1 MKFSTTPLLMLAA
14 LSTSSSTSTSAVEVE
29 VEGVTLRGSEKQRQ
43 LSEHGLSQASL
54 KGNAANSKGV
64 VGLFNDNEGTAT
76 EETPE
81 VFYYGPDMSEPDY
94 EIPQGLVIACMAVA
108 KSPGAS
114 HAAGLF
120 SSSLFYDFYKGEP
133 SSQPSSQPSTQPSS
147 MPSTL
152 FSSLFYKGEGMEEG
166 EFSEAREDLAAL
178 EKDYEEVNS
187 TAEGEG
193 EEEDGARQLA
203 SWELEFY
210 SPANVN
216 ARVIA
221 CLGPY
226 TGEGMDVMEFTQAE
240 SNMNDLVSEYQQYQ
254 DATAEE
260 EGEEPE
266 ERE

>member
-1 MKFSTTPLLMLAA
+1 MKFSSTTPLLMLAA
-14 LSTSSSTSTSAVEVE
+14 LTASAV
-29 VEGVTLRGSEKQRQ
+29 GVTLRGSEKQRQ
-43 LSEHGLSQASL
+43 LPSEHGLSQASL

-114 HAAGLF
+114 RAVGLF
-120 SSSLFYDFYKGEP
+120 DIP
-133 SSQPSSQPSTQPSS
+133 SDS
-147 MPSTL
+147 
-152 FSSLFYKGEGMEEG
+152 
-166 EFSEAREDLAAL
+166 
-178 EKDYEEVNS
+178 
-187 TAEGEG
+187 
-193 EEEDGARQLA
+193 
-203 SWELEFY
+203 EFY

-226 TGEGMDVMEFTQAE
+226 TGQGMDEMEFTEAE

-254 DATAEE
+254 DATAEAE
-260 EGEEPE
+260 GEGEEEDFGE
-266 ERE
+266 EY